1 MITVCIPVYNSD
13 VNALV
18 EALYEQSKNI
28 KEKIELFISET
39 HFDIHGISA
48 TPSFDQSYVV
58 KLITRITVSATT
70 AFWSFL
76 ELKDYLNQIKKTKSR
91 RN

>member
-1 MITVCIPVYNSD
+1 MKKQNED
-13 VNALV
+13 
-18 EALYEQSKNI
+18 I
-28 KEKIELFISET
+28 KQKIELFISET
-39 HFDIHGISA
+39 HFDVHGISA

-76 ELKDYLNQIKKTKSR
+76 ELKDYLNQLKKTKSR